1 MIYNFLL
8 IGIGGQGIIT
18 LSKILA
24 TATMSKDLK
33 VIVTYKKGLAQ
44 RGGSVGAQVRIGDV
58 YSPLIPKYSVNSLL
72 SMDMNE
78 TFGYIDYI
86 NKDTI
91 LIINTKIINDSTFLS
106 KKDKA
111 KKEEIKQLQKS
122 IKNNIFLIDAEL
134 KAKQEGMSKAVNLYL
149 LGVLFGLDNRIN
161 SFITRNDIIYS
172 IRKNL
177 RENTELNTELNIE
190 LFHKGIDFIKGK
202 INKR

>member
-1 MIYNFLL
+1 MVYNFLL

-24 TATMSKDLK
+24 TAAMSKDLN

-58 YSPLIPKYSVNSLL
+58 YSPLIPKYSANSLL

-91 LIINTKIINDSTFLS
+91 LMVNTKIINNNAFLS
-106 KKDKA
+106 KKDKV
-111 KKEEIKQLQKS
+111 KKEEIRQLQES
-122 IKNNIFLIDAEL
+122 MNNNIFLIDAEL
-134 KAKQEGMSKAVNLYL
+134 KAMQEGMSKAANLYL

-161 SFITRNDIIYS
+161 SFIKKDDIIS
-172 IRKNL
+172 SIEKNIRK
-177 RENTELNTELNIE
+177 NTELNIE
-190 LFHKGIDFIKGK
+190 LFNKGIDFIKSK
-202 INKR
+202 NI

>member
-91 LIINTKIINDSTFLS
+91 LIINTKIINDNALSS
-106 KKDKA
+106 KKDKV

-134 KAKQEGMSKAVNLYL
+134 KAKQEGMNKAANLYL

-161 SFITRNDIIYS
+161 SFITRDDIIYS
-172 IRKNL
+172 IKKNL
-177 RENTELNTELNIE
+177 RENTELNIE
-190 LFHKGIDFIKGK
+190 LFNKGIDFVKGK

>member
-24 TATMSKDLK
+24 TAAMSKDLK
-33 VIVTYKKGLAQ
+33 AIVTYKKGLAQ
-44 RGGSVGAQVRIGDV
+44 RGGSVGAQVRVGDV
-58 YSPLIPKYSVNSLL
+58 YSPLIPKYSANSLL

-91 LIINTKIINDSTFLS
+91 LMINTKIINDNAFLS
-106 KKDKA
+106 KKDKV
-111 KKEEIKQLQKS
+111 KKEEIKQLHKS
-122 IKNNIFLIDAEL
+122 INNNIFLIDAEL
-134 KAKQEGMSKAVNLYL
+134 KAKQEGMDKAANLYL

-161 SFITRNDIIYS
+161 SFIKKDDIIS
-172 IRKNL
+172 SIEKNIRK
-177 RENTELNTELNIE
+177 NTELNIE
-190 LFHKGIDFIKGK
+190 LFNKGIDFIQSK
-202 INKR
+202 NK

>member
-1 MIYNFLL
+1 MKMVYNVLL
-8 IGIGGQGIIT
+8 VGTGGQGIIT

-24 TATMSKDLK
+24 TAAMSKNLK
-33 VIVTYKKGLAQ
+33 VIVTQKKGLAQ

-91 LIINTKIINDSTFLS
+91 LMINTKIINDNAFLS
-106 KKDKA
+106 KKDKV
-111 KKEEIKQLQKS
+111 KKEEIKQLHKS
-122 IKNNIFLIDAEL
+122 INSNIFLIDAEL
-134 KAKQEGMSKAVNLYL
+134 KAKQEGMDKAANLYL

-161 SFITRNDIIYS
+161 SFIKKDDIISS
-172 IRKNL
+172 IKKNISK
-177 RENTELNTELNIE
+177 NTELNIE
-190 LFHKGIDFIKGK
+190 LFNKGIDFIQDKQ
-202 INKR
+202 INYN

>member
-24 TATMSKDLK
+24 TAAMSKDLK
-33 VIVTYKKGLAQ
+33 AIVTYKKGLAQ
-44 RGGSVGAQVRIGDV
+44 RGGSVGAQVRVGDV
-58 YSPLIPKYSVNSLL
+58 YSPLIPKYLANSLL

-91 LIINTKIINDSTFLS
+91 LMINTKIINDNAFLS
-106 KKDKA
+106 KKDKV
-111 KKEEIKQLQKS
+111 KKEEIKQLHKS
-122 IKNNIFLIDAEL
+122 INNNIFLIDAEL
-134 KAKQEGMSKAVNLYL
+134 KAKQEGMDKAANLYL

-161 SFITRNDIIYS
+161 SFIKKDDIIS
-172 IRKNL
+172 SIEKNIRK
-177 RENTELNTELNIE
+177 NTELNIE
-190 LFHKGIDFIKGK
+190 LFNKGIDFIQSK
-202 INKR
+202 NK

>member
-24 TATMSKDLK
+24 TAAMSKDLK

-44 RGGSVGAQVRIGDV
+44 RGGSVVAQVRIGDI
-58 YSPLIPKYSVNSLL
+58 YSPLMPKYSANSLL

-91 LIINTKIINDSTFLS
+91 LMINTKIINDNTFSS
-106 KKDKA
+106 KKDKV
-111 KKEEIKQLQKS
+111 KKEEIKQLQKLM
-122 IKNNIFLIDAEL
+122 NNSIFLLDAEL
-134 KAKQEGMSKAVNLYL
+134 KAKQEGMDKAANLYL

-161 SFITRNDIIYS
+161 SFFTKDDIVYS
-172 IRKNL
+172 IKKNIRK
-177 RENTELNTELNIE
+177 NTELNIE
-190 LFHKGIDFIKGK
+190 LFNKGINFIKSK
-202 INKR
+202 NI

>member
-24 TATMSKDLK
+24 TTAMSKDLK

-58 YSPLIPKYSVNSLL
+58 HSPLIPKYSANSLL

-91 LIINTKIINDSTFLS
+91 LVINTKIINDNAFLS
-106 KKDKA
+106 KKDKV
-111 KKEEIKQLQKS
+111 KEEEIKQLHKS
-122 IKNNIFLIDAEL
+122 INNNIFLIDSDL
-134 KAKQEGMSKAVNLYL
+134 KAKQEGMDKAANLYL

-161 SFITRNDIIYS
+161 SFFTKDDMVYS
-172 IRKNL
+172 IKKNIRK
-177 RENTELNTELNIE
+177 NTELNIE
-190 LFHKGIDFIKGK
+190 LFSKGIDFGKGK
-202 INKR
+202 INK

>member
-24 TATMSKDLK
+24 TAAMSKDLN

-58 YSPLIPKYSVNSLL
+58 YSPLIPKYSANSLL

-86 NKDTI
+86 NKNTI
-91 LIINTKIINDSTFLS
+91 LIINQKDINDNTFLS
-106 KKDKA
+106 KKEKVQQ
-111 KKEEIKQLQKS
+111 EEIKQLQKS
-122 IKNNIFLIDAEL
+122 MNNNIVFVNTKLRIEQKDI
-134 KAKQEGMSKAVNLYL
+134 SKGANIYI
-149 LGVLFGLDNRIN
+149 LGVLFGMDHRIT
-161 SFITRNDIIYS
+161 SFIKKEDIIYS
-172 IRKNL
+172 IKKTLKKNA
-177 RENTELNTELNIE
+177 ELNIE
-190 LFHKGIDFIKGK
+190 LFNKGINFIQSK
-202 INKR
+202 NK

>member
-24 TATMSKDLK
+24 TAAMSKDLK

-44 RGGSVGAQVRIGDV
+44 RGGSVGAQVRVGNV
-58 YSPLIPKYSVNSLL
+58 HSPLIPKYSANSLL

-91 LIINTKIINDSTFLS
+91 LMINTRITNDNSFLS
-106 KKDKA
+106 KKDKV
-111 KKEEIKQLQKS
+111 KEEEIKQLQES
-122 IKNNIFLIDAEL
+122 INNNIFLIDAEV
-134 KAKQEGMSKAVNLYL
+134 KAKQEGMDKAANLYL

-161 SFITRNDIIYS
+161 PFITRDDIIYS
-172 IRKNL
+172 IKKNL
-177 RENTELNTELNIE
+177 KKNTELNIE
-190 LFHKGIDFIKGK
+190 LFNKGIYFIRDKQM
-202 INKR
+202 NYN

>member
-24 TATMSKDLK
+24 TAAMSKDLK

-58 YSPLIPKYSVNSLL
+58 YSPLIPKYSANSLL

-91 LIINTKIINDSTFLS
+91 LMVNTKIINNNAFLS
-106 KKDKA
+106 KKDKV
-111 KKEEIKQLQKS
+111 KKEEIRQLQES
-122 IKNNIFLIDAEL
+122 MNNNIFLIDAEL
-134 KAKQEGMSKAVNLYL
+134 KAMQEGMSKAANLYL

-161 SFITRNDIIYS
+161 SFIKKDDIIS
-172 IRKNL
+172 SIKKNIRK
-177 RENTELNTELNIE
+177 NTELNIE
-190 LFHKGIDFIKGK
+190 LFNKGIDFIKSK
-202 INKR
+202 NI

>member
-24 TATMSKDLK
+24 TAAMSKDLK
-33 VIVTYKKGLAQ
+33 AIVTYKKGLAQ
-44 RGGSVGAQVRIGDV
+44 RGGSVGAQVRVGDV
-58 YSPLIPKYSVNSLL
+58 YSPLIPKYSANSLL

-91 LIINTKIINDSTFLS
+91 LMINTKIINNNAFLS
-106 KKDKA
+106 KKDKV
-111 KKEEIKQLQKS
+111 KKEEIKQLHKS
-122 IKNNIFLIDAEL
+122 INNNIFLIDAEL
-134 KAKQEGMSKAVNLYL
+134 KTKQESMDKAANLYL

-161 SFITRNDIIYS
+161 SFIKKDDIIS
-172 IRKNL
+172 SIEKNIRK
-177 RENTELNTELNIE
+177 NTELNIE
-190 LFHKGIDFIKGK
+190 LFNKGIDFGK
-202 INKR
+202 CKISK

>member
-24 TATMSKDLK
+24 TAAMAKDLK

-58 YSPLIPKYSVNSLL
+58 HSPLIPKYSANSLL

-78 TFGYIDYI
+78 TFGYIDYT

-91 LIINTKIINDSTFLS
+91 LIINTKTINENAFLP
-106 KKDKA
+106 KKDKV

-134 KAKQEGMSKAVNLYL
+134 KAIQGGMSKAANLYL

-161 SFITRNDIIYS
+161 SFIKKDDIISS
-172 IRKNL
+172 IKKTL
-177 RENTELNTELNIE
+177 MKNTELNIG
-190 LFHKGIDFIKGK
+190 LFNKGIDFIRGK
-202 INKR
+202 QMNYN

>member
-8 IGIGGQGIIT
+8 TGIGGQGIIT

-24 TATMSKDLK
+24 TAAMSKDLK

-58 YSPLIPKYSVNSLL
+58 HSPLIPKYSANSLL

-86 NKDTI
+86 NEDTI
-91 LIINTKIINDSTFLS
+91 LMINNKIINDNAFLS
-106 KKDKA
+106 KKDKV
-111 KKEEIKQLQKS
+111 KKVEIKQLHKS
-122 IKNNIFLIDAEL
+122 INNNIFLIDAEL
-134 KAKQEGMSKAVNLYL
+134 KAKQEGMGKAANLYL

-161 SFITRNDIIYS
+161 SFFTKDDIVYS
-172 IRKNL
+172 IKKNL
-177 RENTELNTELNIE
+177 RKNTELNIE
-190 LFHKGIDFIKGK
+190 LFNKGINFIKSK
-202 INKR
+202 NI

>member
-24 TATMSKDLK
+24 TAAMAKDLK

-58 YSPLIPKYSVNSLL
+58 HSPLIPKYSANSLL

-78 TFGYIDYI
+78 TFGYIDYT

-91 LIINTKIINDSTFLS
+91 LIINTKTINENAFLP
-106 KKDKA
+106 KKDKV

-134 KAKQEGMSKAVNLYL
+134 KAIQGGMSKAANLYL

-161 SFITRNDIIYS
+161 SFIKKDDIISS
-172 IRKNL
+172 IKKTL
-177 RENTELNTELNIE
+177 MKNTELNIG
-190 LFHKGIDFIKGK
+190 LFNKGINFIQSK
-202 INKR
+202 NK

>member
-8 IGIGGQGIIT
+8 TGIGGQGIIT

-24 TATMSKDLK
+24 TAAMSKDLK

-58 YSPLIPKYSVNSLL
+58 HSPLIPKYSANSLL

-91 LIINTKIINDSTFLS
+91 LMINNKIINDNAFLS
-106 KKDKA
+106 KKDKV
-111 KKEEIKQLQKS
+111 KKVEIKQLHKS
-122 IKNNIFLIDAEL
+122 INNNIFLINAEL
-134 KAKQEGMSKAVNLYL
+134 KAKQEGMDKAANLYL

-161 SFITRNDIIYS
+161 SFFTKDDIVYS
-172 IRKNL
+172 IKKNIRK
-177 RENTELNTELNIE
+177 NTELNIE
-190 LFHKGIDFIKGK
+190 LFNKGINFIKSK
-202 INKR
+202 NI